1 MIGAWEAF
9 VLNDEKAAL
18 LNGGAEGVAPS
29 AVVQV

>member
-9 VLNDEKAAL
+9 VLNDAKATL

-29 AVVQV
+29 AFV